1 MKSVQSCITQL
12 ERVVQLLADASL
24 KLNLAKCS
32 FLKGK
37 LEYLG
42 HEISED
48 GVQPG
53 DKKMQIV
60 SNFPPPENVH
70 GARQFVGL
78 ASYFRKFLQNFAVF
92 ARQLT
97 DLMVLG
103 TSADQD
109 V

>member
-1 MKSVQSCITQL
+1 MQL
-12 ERVVQLLADASL
+12 VADASL

-42 HEISED
+42 HEISGD

-53 DKKMQIV
+53 DKKIQV
-60 SNFPPPENVH
+60 FSNFPPPENVH

-78 ASYFRKFLQNFAVF
+78 ASYFRKFVQNFAVI

-97 DLMVLG
+97 DMMVLG
-103 TSADQD
+103 TSPDQG

>member
-1 MKSVQSCITQL
+1 MTSVQSCITQL
-12 ERVVQLLADASL
+12 ERVVQLVADAGL
-24 KLNLAKCS
+24 QLNLAECS

-37 LEYLG
+37 FEYLV
-42 HEISED
+42 HEVSDD

-53 DKKMQIV
+53 DKKMQVVI
-60 SNFPPPENVH
+60 NFPPPGNVH
-70 GARQFVGL
+70 RTRQFVAL
-78 ASYFRKFLQNFAVF
+78 ASYFRKFVQNFAVI

-103 TSADQD
+103 TSADKG